1 MSKSPIPYPLVR
13 APRAAGRSNRKIM
26 PPSELIRVTGG
37 MCRAHKRVCAP
48 PHSSHSRPSPCPPR
62 GSGPRQDDCP
72 SRQASSSSVRPVK
85 GAHTLYQSDCKRRAN
100 TPPIRLRIAERPN
113 SKNLQQHSSKE
124 SMIYMV
130 LCVDVGAFVGE
141 EAYHIEITLYGGA
154 DQRCCP
160 VLPKKRQDTIIP
172 LCPPPSPLWRKAE
185 ETCAVA
191 RMDDSDR

>member
-1 MSKSPIPYPLVR
+1 
-13 APRAAGRSNRKIM
+13 
-26 PPSELIRVTGG
+26 
-37 MCRAHKRVCAP
+37 
-48 PHSSHSRPSPCPPR
+48 
-62 GSGPRQDDCP
+62 
-72 SRQASSSSVRPVK
+72 
-85 GAHTLYQSDCKRRAN
+85 
-100 TPPIRLRIAERPN
+100 
-113 SKNLQQHSSKE
+113 
-124 SMIYMV
+124 MIYMV

-154 DQRCCP
+154 DQRCCH